1 MQVSSNIEFICP
13 VKTNAG
19 KKGLDHIPIELKA
32 LNAERPIV
40 ITDQETANKGL
51 SKHMINAF
59 KDSGMHFGLFE
70 GVPKTAD
77 VKTIRNLSQK
87 FLYKGF
93 DAIIAM
99 GGGAAMDVAKG
110 LNMVVSGT
118 PEDLKLLAGID
129 KIQHRLKP
137 FIAVPTAWG
146 NGFEITKYAFI
157 ESKAYASHHLM
168 PDLVVIDP
176 VLFKAPD
183 TKLMVSSAM
192 IALTH
197 AIEACIHPN
206 GNEFID
212 CYAHAAIQ
220 HIKTCFPKALTHPKD
235 KQANAGIGQAAA
247 MAGCA
252 FSNVHPG
259 MIHRLGKAAGTM
271 FNISSGI
278 CMGILLPYGL
288 EYKLKKNKALVSKLF
303 HSIADFDERAQ
314 TSPGAQQQKII
325 QYIKK
330 LQNNMADATK
340 KTLPL
345 TLQQADIS
353 KNSLAAIAQRAIDNG
368 LSMDKDECL
377 KVLTAAYDGKSI
389 A

>member
-1 MQVSSNIEFICP
+1 MQQSKTIEFICP

-19 KKGLDHIPIELKA
+19 KKALDHIPIELKA
-32 LNAERPIV
+32 LDAERPIV
-40 ITDQETANKGL
+40 ITDQETAKKGL
-51 SKHMINAF
+51 SKYVVNAF
-59 KDSGMHFGLFE
+59 KDSGMSFGLFE

-93 DAIIAM
+93 DAIIAL

-110 LNMVVSGT
+110 LNIVVSGQ
-118 PEDLKLLAGID
+118 PDDLKLLAGTDTI
-129 KIQHRLKP
+129 KNRLMP

-157 ESKAYASHHLM
+157 ESKVYASHFLM

-197 AIEACIHPN
+197 ALEACIHSSS
-206 GNEFID
+206 NEFIE

-220 HIKTCFPKALTHPKD
+220 HIKECLPKALSHPKD
-235 KQANAGIGQAAA
+235 KQANMGIGNAAS

-252 FSNVHPG
+252 FSNVTPG

-278 CMGILLPYGL
+278 CMSILLPYGL
-288 EYKLKKNKALVSKLF
+288 EYQLKKNEADISKLF
-303 HSIADFDERAQ
+303 HALADFDERAQ
-314 TSPGAQQQKII
+314 SSPSSQLKNII

-330 LQNNMADATK
+330 IHDNISNATK
-340 KTLPL
+340 KSIPMTLHE
-345 TLQQADIS
+345 ADIS
-353 KNSLAAIAQRAIDNG
+353 KNSLGAIAQKAIDNG
-368 LSMDKDECL
+368 LGMDKDECL
-377 KVLTAAYDGKSI
+377 KILTAAYDGKSI
-389 A
+389 H